1 MFLKQY
7 ELWQTCNNNCLFCFN
22 KRNAGILNPEQQIKA
37 LNYVI
42 SDLDTVVK
50 EHKDLSI
57 ELIGGDFFQGQ
68 LSTPQVR
75 TLFFQLIHKL
85 RDLSDKKLIKQVC
98 LFVTLTLGDQADLY
112 KTIEILQ
119 NPNRELWVS
128 TSYDTYGRFI
138 TPERLNNWKLN
149 MIKISSYTNL
159 NINTTSILTA
169 DFVTKVLSG
178 ELDLAQFQKNYHT
191 TLFFK
196 HPLIMMDESV
206 CACSHKDQR
215 ELYLAEKARVLKET
229 PWFLPK
235 RADVLKFMLYLNKLG
250 ILDRLMGL
258 EYRAD
263 DLDAKFIDQG
273 HFVKTLRDKEHN
285 IESAGEAKNPCGHV
299 LTYMCYSDSDKCL
312 LCDRENILNDL

>member
-22 KRNAGILNPEQQIKA
+22 KKNVGFLNPEQQIAA

-42 SDLDTVVK
+42 KDLDTVVMQ
-50 EHKDLSI
+50 HKDLSI

-68 LSTPQVR
+68 LSTPEVR
-75 TLFFQLIHKL
+75 ELFFVLIKKL
-85 RDLSDKKLIKQVC
+85 RALADAGSLKQVC
-98 LFVTLTLGDQADLY
+98 IFVTLTIGDQADLY
-112 KTIEILQ
+112 KTIDMLTT
-119 NPNRELWVS
+119 PNLELWVS

-138 TPERLNNWKLN
+138 TPERLNTWNLN
-149 MIKISSYTNL
+149 MLKISSYTNL
-159 NINTTSILTA
+159 HINTTSILTS
-169 DFVTKVLSG
+169 DFVTKVLAG
-178 ELDLAQFQKNYHT
+178 ELDLAEFQDKYRT

-196 HPLIMMDESV
+196 HPLIMLSEEALSQPNADPR
-206 CACSHKDQR
+206 A
-215 ELYLAEKARVLKET
+215 LYLKEKARILKT
-229 PWFLPK
+229 MPWFLPK
-235 RADVLKFMLYLNKLG
+235 RCDVLKFMVYLQELG

-273 HFVKTLRDKEHN
+273 HFVKTLRDKENN

-299 LTYMCYSDSDKCL
+299 LTYMCYADSDKCL
-312 LCDRENILNDL
+312 LCDRENILNEE